1 MGHKSSCRSLI
12 LTRVGFGILLIIG
25 ACGPSDMPRKARART
40 PSNKVNAGCSLPQPE
55 LVLGVKKEA
64 PPPPPARRS
73 ATDIDNSGVL
83 LRAGRSVLLLR
94 GNFDQHGAE

>member
-1 MGHKSSCRSLI
+1 MAHKSSCRSGRLNPCWI
-12 LTRVGFGILLIIG
+12 GMVLIIG
-25 ACGPSDMPRKARART
+25 ACGPSDMTQGARENAKQQ
-40 PSNKVNAGCSLPQPE
+40 SNAGAPSAPE

-64 PPPPPARRS
+64 PPPPAARRS

-94 GNFDQHGAE
+94 RNFDQHGAE